1 MKAYLKVSS
10 PTGDLITVTKLQML
24 LGTYWPGSGL
34 VVGTQC

>member
-10 PTGDLITVTKLQML
+10 PTGDLITVTKLL